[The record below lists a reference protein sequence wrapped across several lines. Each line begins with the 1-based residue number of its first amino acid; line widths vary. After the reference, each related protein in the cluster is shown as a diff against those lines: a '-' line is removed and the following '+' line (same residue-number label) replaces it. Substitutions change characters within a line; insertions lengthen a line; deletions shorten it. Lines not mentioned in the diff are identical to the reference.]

1 MRCLTEEEANDTSIL
16 AIAINRSWAYAKEYN
31 TYTGQVEDKLHSPEL
46 RQAYI
51 AGFQEGVAWRFE

>member
-1 MRCLTEEEANDTSIL
+1 MNTEEANDTSIL
-16 AIAINRSWAYAKEYN
+16 VIAINRSWAYAKEYN
-31 TYTGQVEDKLHSPEL
+31 TYTGQVEDKPLSPEL